1 MDVAKSVKKVK
12 KAASNKKRKV
22 TKLPEAETIEAVV
35 STISEDARESK
46 SRDEDETTGMKNN
59 MDVAKSVKKVKKAAS
74 NKKRKV
80 TKLPEAET
88 NEAVVSTISEEARE
102 SKSSDA
108 KRDKKTSK
116 SKKKK
121 RDKESRKEDSACENV
136 SHSDDADQKSGNLK
150 STSQIDNAATLFDD
164 EDEVYEMSSGDEDET
179 TGMKNNMDV
188 AKSVKK
194 VKKAA
199 SKKRKVTKLP
209 EAETIEAVVSTVS
222 EDARESKSSDAKRDK
237 KTSKSKKKK
246 RDKESRKK
254 DSARENVSHSDDAD
268 QKSGNLKSTSQIHN
282 AATLFDDEDEVYEM
296 SSGDE
301 DETTG
306 MKRWITKYHRAR
318 PGAEVLMENINDFLV
333 DYAAQ
338 KERGRKKTTEA
349 ESGTTVGSV
358 APAAVM
364 DKLSKKK
371 DKQVGLNFYR
381 FQKREA
387 QRNEI
392 MMLQS
397 KFEQDKKRIQELRAA
412 RKFRP
417 Y

>member
-1 MDVAKSVKKVK
+1 MKKNNNNIKTEDRKKKKKKDKLKKNKQITEDDVVDH
-12 KAASNKKRKV
+12 SNQQQ
-22 TKLPEAETIEAVV
+22 TH
-35 STISEDARESK
+35 D
-46 SRDEDETTGMKNN
+46 DN

-80 TKLPEAET
+80 TK
-88 NEAVVSTISEEARE
+88 
-102 SKSSDA
+102 
-108 KRDKKTSK
+108 
-116 SKKKK
+116 
-121 RDKESRKEDSACENV
+121 
-136 SHSDDADQKSGNLK
+136 Q
-150 STSQIDNAATLFDD
+150 
-164 EDEVYEMSSGDEDET
+164 
-179 TGMKNNMDV
+179 
-188 AKSVKK
+188 
-194 VKKAA
+194 
-199 SKKRKVTKLP
+199 P
-209 EAETIEAVVSTVS
+209 EAETIEAVVSDIPDEVH
-222 EDARESKSSDAKRDK
+222 ESKSTDGKRDK

-254 DSARENVSHSDDAD
+254 DSARKNVLHSDDAD
-268 QKSGNLKSTSQIHN
+268 QQSGKLKNTSQIDN
-282 AATLFDDEDEVYEM
+282 AATLFDNEDEIYEM
-296 SSGDE
+296 ALGDE

-318 PGAEVLMENINDFLV
+318 PGAEVLMENINDYLV
-333 DYAAQ
+333 DYAAH
-338 KERGRKKTTEA
+338 KEREKKEREEEAAEGGWTVVGQHKGRKKTTEA